1 MVGSPCKMKSSGTSR
16 RAVGFPRP
24 NRRERRRLETRERIY
39 RAALQ
44 IFAERGYL
52 ETTVE
57 DITEAA
63 DVGKGT
69 FFNYFPTKEHVLATY
84 GEQRVAAIESALKK
98 AQLANHSVLA
108 VLKEL
113 ATDLAG
119 QSSQSPELLRSIFA
133 AHLSCAPVRAE
144 LQTRLQRARRLL
156 AEIFVVGQARGE
168 IRRDRSAAELA
179 RLTHLIL
186 MGVTI
191 AWALNPDSMLRKS
204 AEDVWELFFPSLSVD
219 VSRKGKPRRKARR

>member
-1 MVGSPCKMKSSGTSR
+1 MKSSGAVRPNR
-16 RAVGFPRP
+16 RTPRFPQP

-84 GEQRVAAIESALKK
+84 GEQRVAAIELALKK
-98 AQLANHSVLA
+98 ARSAKRSVLA

-119 QSSQSPELLRSIFA
+119 QSSQSPDLLRSIFA

-144 LQTRLQRARRLL
+144 LQNRLQRARRLL
-156 AEIFVVGQARGE
+156 AEILVVGQERGE
-168 IRRDRSAAELA
+168 IRRDRSAADLA

-191 AWALNPDSMLRKS
+191 AWALNPDSLLRKS
-204 AEDVWELFFPSLSVD
+204 AEDVWELFVPSLSPD
-219 VSRKGKPRRKARR
+219 ITRRGNLKRKARR

>member
-1 MVGSPCKMKSSGTSR
+1 MKSSGAVSSPR
-16 RAVGFPRP
+16 RAAGFPQP
-24 NRRERRRLETRERIY
+24 NRRERRRVETRERIY

-84 GEQRVAAIESALKK
+84 GEQRVAAIERALKK
-98 AQLANHSVLA
+98 ARSANRPVLPI
-108 VLKEL
+108 LKEL

-119 QSSQSPELLRSIFA
+119 QSSQSPDLLRSIFA

-144 LQTRLQRARRLL
+144 LQNRLQRGRRLL
-156 AEIFVVGQARGE
+156 AEIFAVGQERGE
-168 IRRDRSAAELA
+168 IRRDRSAADLA

-191 AWALNPDSMLRKS
+191 AWALNPDSLLRKS
-204 AEDVWELFFPSLSVD
+204 AEDVWELFFPSLSAD
-219 VSRKGKPRRKARR
+219 ATRRGKLHRKARH

>member
-1 MVGSPCKMKSSGTSR
+1 MKSSG
-16 RAVGFPRP
+16 AVPSTRHAAGFPPP
-24 NRRERRRLETRERIY
+24 NRRERRRVETRERIY

-84 GEQRVAAIESALKK
+84 GEQRVAAIEVALKK
-98 AQLANHSVLA
+98 ARSANHSVLV

-119 QSSQSPELLRSIFA
+119 QSSQSPDLLRSIFA

-144 LQTRLQRARRLL
+144 LQNRLQRARHLL
-156 AEIFVVGQARGE
+156 AEIFVVGQKRGE
-168 IRRDRSAAELA
+168 IRRDRSAADLA

-191 AWALNPDSMLRKS
+191 AWALNPDSLLRKS
-204 AEDVWELFFPSLSVD
+204 AEEVWELFFPSLSAD
-219 VSRKGKPRRKARR
+219 ITRKGKLPRKATR